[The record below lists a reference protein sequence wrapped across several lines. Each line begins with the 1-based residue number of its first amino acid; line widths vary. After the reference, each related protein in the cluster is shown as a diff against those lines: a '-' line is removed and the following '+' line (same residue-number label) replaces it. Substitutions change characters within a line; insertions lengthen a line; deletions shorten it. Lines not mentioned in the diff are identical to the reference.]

1 MELVYLWVD
10 EYKNIRNQGFNFS
23 PRFTCKYEDGELTID
38 KKEHVSIFPDN
49 INVTAIVGENG
60 SGKSSIYK
68 LILMLIYYHC
78 FKDLEYIDKFLS
90 HEDQK
95 NYHRKNRIEK
105 KFKDKLFLLICEN
118 NKLQTINIGDAI
130 PNYIPRLG
138 EITFFSTYLNYMMDT
153 LWDDYNDDWTN
164 QIYHKTDDYNTPL
177 LIQPDKKMGQI
188 SLHNLEYL
196 TKQKIFQFNNELN
209 SDINIT
215 NFFKP
220 NFIRLVDRLI
230 HDLRINDSVPPS
242 HPLSITKKIDDKISY
257 IVQIKW
263 NFKPDMNLIYHQL
276 KRIESSKD
284 YEYINLL
291 YIAFKILSSKKSYF
305 DKILYEQLENDT
317 KKCIQENLLPS
328 KEYLNN
334 FEFSKIIIIDLISY
348 NVLKLKTSLDFHKN
362 KIYNNEKFKN
372 LFDKKKH
379 TISSLKDILIYIPAW
394 IDIDFFE
401 NEKSFESLSS
411 GEKSLFRLILD
422 LMYQLNN
429 IIKEYDTVN
438 FLLDETEL
446 GLHPNWQKRYLS
458 DLLKSLEPILEE
470 NKKKKINI
478 FLATHSPFILSDLPK
493 ENVIFL
499 KKDEHGNCKNLTKE
513 TNIDTFGANIHT
525 LLSHGFFMKDGL
537 MGEFAKERINEV
549 ISTLKKETL
558 SKDEINRCKNIISII
573 GEPILKS
580 TLEKMLDEKLN
591 VNESELERL
600 EREQKEIQIKIDRLK
615 ANNETD

>member
-10 EYKNIRNQGFNFS
+10 EYKNIKNQGFNFS
-23 PRFTCKYEDGELTID
+23 PRFTCKYEDGKLTID

-68 LILMLIYYHC
+68 LILMLIYYHY
-78 FKDLEYIDKFLS
+78 FRYLVDADKFLS

-95 NYHRKNRIEK
+95 NYHGKKKIEK
-105 KFKDKLFLLICEN
+105 KFKDKLFLVICAN

-130 PNYIPRLG
+130 PNNIPKLG

-153 LWDDYNDDWTN
+153 LWDDYDDDWTN
-164 QIYHKTDDYNTPL
+164 HVYHKTDNYSTPL

-209 SDINIT
+209 SNINIT

-230 HDLRINDSVPPS
+230 HDMRINNSMPPS
-242 HPLSITKKIDDKISY
+242 HPLSIMKKIDDKILHV
-257 IVQIKW
+257 VQVKWGFKTKTDFIYEKIKE
-263 NFKPDMNLIYHQL
+263 
-276 KRIESSKD
+276 IENSKD

-291 YIAFKILSSKKSYF
+291 YIAFKAIDSNRLYF
-305 DKILYEQLENDT
+305 DEILYQQLENDT
-317 KKCIQENLLPS
+317 KKFIQKNSLPS
-328 KEYLNN
+328 KEYLNS
-334 FEFSKIIIIDLISY
+334 FEFSKIIIDDSKNY
-348 NVLKLKTSLDFHKN
+348 NILKLKTSLDFHKN

-372 LFDKKKH
+372 LFNGEKH
-379 TISSLKDILIYIPAW
+379 TIRSLKDILIYIPAW
-394 IDIDFFE
+394 IDIEFFE

-446 GLHPNWQKRYLS
+446 GLHPNWQKRYLN
-458 DLLKSLEPILEE
+458 DLLKSLQPILEA
-470 NKKKKINI
+470 NKKKRINI
-478 FLATHSPFILSDLPK
+478 LFATHSPFILSDLPK

-499 KKDEHGNCKNLTKE
+499 EKGKQVDVKV
-513 TNIDTFGANIHT
+513 DTFGANIHT
-525 LLSHGFFMKDGL
+525 LLADGFFMKDGL
-537 MGEFAKERINEV
+537 MGEFAKGKIEDVINYLNDKE
-549 ISTLKKETL
+549 STI
-558 SKDEINRCKNIISII
+558 KDNDEAQKLLNII
-573 GEPILKS
+573 GEPIIKNQLQRMLDSKRLSKVDEIDKIKS
-580 TLEKMLDEKLN
+580 DMENLAKRLQELEK
-591 VNESELERL
+591 
-600 EREQKEIQIKIDRLK
+600 
-615 ANNETD
+615 